1 MKKLVSLLLACSI
14 ILCGCARD
22 VTDNTV
28 GNDIG
33 QVQDTETEA
42 ADAVV
47 DIPEDEVGDPE
58 EYVYQPEFDDLGDE
72 ELLDYVKDN
81 VYQKVVKELNSEAYY
96 VEKVDAVYVSKEY
109 LEEVS
114 YNSQASIFFGFTLE
128 EIEEEYG
135 DEKYVFTVNDE
146 GKRVVRAY
154 EDYDDTYEQIIKN
167 IAIGTGV
174 ILVCV
179 TVSAVTAGAGA
190 AAVSMIFAT
199 SAKTGTVM
207 ALSSGTLGGVA
218 TGIITGIEKG
228 DMNEALKAGALVG
241 SDSFKWGAITRAIA
255 GGASGTVKYTK
266 AMKTLKGAELNIS
279 LQDAAAIQMETG
291 YPAEVIAQFHSMEE
305 YQVFK
310 DAGLTATMVN
320 GETALVR
327 SDIDL
332 NLIDDYGR
340 TNLQRM
346 ELGLSPLDSAGN
358 YYELHHIGQEADAT
372 LAILTQSEHD
382 SAALHGFKTISE
394 IDRYTFASQRK
405 YFWKTM
411 AQKLE
416 SGAV

>member
-1 MKKLVSLLLACSI
+1 
-14 ILCGCARD
+14 
-22 VTDNTV
+22 
-28 GNDIG
+28 
-33 QVQDTETEA
+33 
-42 ADAVV
+42 
-47 DIPEDEVGDPE
+47 
-58 EYVYQPEFDDLGDE
+58 
-72 ELLDYVKDN
+72 
-81 VYQKVVKELNSEAYY
+81 
-96 VEKVDAVYVSKEY
+96 
-109 LEEVS
+109 
-114 YNSQASIFFGFTLE
+114 
-128 EIEEEYG
+128 
-135 DEKYVFTVNDE
+135 
-146 GKRVVRAY
+146 
-154 EDYDDTYEQIIKN
+154 
-167 IAIGTGV
+167 
-174 ILVCV
+174 
-179 TVSAVTAGAGA
+179 
-190 AAVSMIFAT
+190 
-199 SAKTGTVM
+199 
-207 ALSSGTLGGVA
+207 
-218 TGIITGIEKG
+218 
-228 DMNEALKAGALVG
+228 
-241 SDSFKWGAITRAIA
+241 
-255 GGASGTVKYTK
+255 
-266 AMKTLKGAELNIS
+266 MKTLKGAELNIS